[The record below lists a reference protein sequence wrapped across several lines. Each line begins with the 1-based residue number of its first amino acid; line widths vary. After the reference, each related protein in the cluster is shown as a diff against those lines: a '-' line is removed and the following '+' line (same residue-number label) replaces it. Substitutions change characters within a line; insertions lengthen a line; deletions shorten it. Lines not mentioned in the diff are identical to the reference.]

1 MSREGSSPFQVLD
14 IELVR
19 QIIYH
24 IIVTRLSF
32 VRSSEVALVPGSPWH
47 AMIAWVRPTLLPQ
60 PPVRVPPAAWTPMLP
75 DDSVFP
81 GFPHP
86 SPPPQTA
93 APRSH
98 PLPAVEARPP
108 PAADEEEQGEDS
120 EEEDDDEQVP
130 GPPGAVV
137 PLFLRGGR
145 GRGRGRGGQRGGRG
159 GHDEDGVGP
168 QE

>member
-1 MSREGSSPFQVLD
+1 MYCPAEYEPGSLTPAEYEEYVLNNSAVAGFWSAADEEEEEQFREYVLNNSAVAGFWSAADVLD
-14 IELVR
+14 FGEG
-19 QIIYH
+19 Q
-24 IIVTRLSF
+24 
-32 VRSSEVALVPGSPWH
+32 
-47 AMIAWVRPTLLPQ
+47 
-60 PPVRVPPAAWTPMLP
+60 
-75 DDSVFP
+75 
-81 GFPHP
+81 
-86 SPPPQTA
+86 
-93 APRSH
+93 
-98 PLPAVEARPP
+98 

-145 GRGRGRGGQRGGRG
+145 GRGRGRGGQRGERG